1 MGNFIYS
8 RVTIEPSEA
17 MDKICGMIEN
27 MPKSEYGKETTT
39 VVKTFYTEEELKKP
53 YNNGEAEY
61 PITDTGVNHGWLY
74 DNVGTKWI
82 SVGVDD
88 DIRIESPSYIPDG
101 FLIKLYSLCINEFEN
116 VSVTCKWY
124 DETETQC
131 GTALVWNGIYTEDEE
146 TLEGENISD
155 PIYEVI
161 GEEDIDE
168 IKEWVLSQINDN
180 SYTKP
185 EEVESM
191 NEEELRYLFED
202 WKNQGKWDHITDRQQ
217 SMYYSCE
224 EAIET
229 EDFEFPISKVKKIAN
244 MKYEM
249 VTDCYP
255 F

>member
-1 MGNFIYS
+1 MANFIYS

-27 MPKSEYGKETTT
+27 MPQSEYGKETTT

-53 YNNGEAEY
+53 YNNGETEY

-155 PIYEVI
+155 PIYEVT

-185 EEVESM
+185 EEVETM

-202 WKNQGKWDHITDRQQ
+202 WKNQGKWDHITDRQE